1 MLSIYNMYDEYSE
14 FLSTQRIVA
23 ESRAEGLSIE
33 NDRLKERIKELERML
48 GALKNASILGVRS
61 LAPPCDMPG
70 CVHNNP
76 QP

>member
-14 FLSTQRIVA
+14 FRNTQRIVA

-48 GALKNASILGVRS
+48 RDLKTTQLLGVPM
-61 LAPPCDMPG
+61 PPDK
-70 CVHNNP
+70 NE
-76 QP
+76 